1 MANISKQGI
10 VTATGTP
17 NQTLVDIYDTEHDS
31 SPNQPES
38 QNEDTRSNMF
48 EINDICKIHKKGNIQ
63 SYEFIEI

>member
-10 VTATGTP
+10 VTATGIT

-38 QNEDTRSNMF
+38 RSEDTRSNMF

>member
-10 VTATGTP
+10 VTATGIT
-17 NQTLVDIYDTEHDS
+17 NQTLVNIYDTEHDL
-31 SPNQPES
+31 SPNQTES

>member
-10 VTATGTP
+10 VTATGIA

-31 SPNQPES
+31 STNQPES
-38 QNEDTRSNMF
+38 RSEDTRSNMF

>member
-10 VTATGTP
+10 VTATGIT
-17 NQTLVDIYDTEHDS
+17 NQTLVDIYDTEHDL
-31 SPNQPES
+31 SPNQSES
-38 QNEDTRSNMF
+38 RSEDTRSNMF